1 MRTGMLRAVSS
12 ETEPAE
18 SGTTG
23 TTDAAT
29 GASAR
34 GVDVDDVAMMLR
46 ELRACD
52 ELRRAA
58 PAE

>member
-1 MRTGMLRAVSS
+1 MRTVMLHAVSS
-12 ETEPAE
+12 ETESAKTE
-18 SGTTG
+18 NTG

-29 GASAR
+29 GAPSR
-34 GVDVDDVAMMLR
+34 GVDVNDVAMMLR

-58 PAE
+58 SR